1 MAKPPRAAKQFNKV
15 AVRLAG
21 RRILPPW
28 ALLRHRGR
36 MSGTEYA
43 IPVAVIPTDASFV
56 IALPWG
62 RETDWVRNVRAA
74 DGCTIRWKGVDY
86 DCTDPTF
93 VGPEVA
99 AAAAH
104 GLTRR
109 VVRRGTFPHGFI
121 QLSRRVAAQPFDVN
135 RRG

>member
-1 MAKPPRAAKQFNKV
+1 MREPPRAAKQFNKV

-21 RRILPPW
+21 RRFLPLW

-36 MSGTEYA
+36 KSGKGYA
-43 IPVAVIPTDASFV
+43 IPVAPIPTDTTFV

-74 DGCTIRWKGVDY
+74 GGCSIRWKGVEY

-93 VGPEVA
+93 VDQEVA
-99 AAAAH
+99 AATAR

-109 VVRRGTFPHGFI
+109 VVRRGAFPHGFL
-121 QLSRRVAAQPFDVN
+121 QLGRRVAGQPVDARDN
-135 RRG
+135 G

>member
-1 MAKPPRAAKQFNKV
+1 MRKPPRAAKQFNKV

-21 RRILPPW
+21 RRLLPLW
-28 ALLRHRGR
+28 ARLRHRGR
-36 MSGTEYA
+36 KSGREYA
-43 IPVAVIPTDASFV
+43 IPVAVIPTGTTFV

-74 DGCTIRWKGVDY
+74 GDCVIRWKGVDY
-86 DCTDPTF
+86 RCTDPTF
-93 VGPEVA
+93 VDQDVA

-109 VVRRGTFPHGFI
+109 VVRRGTFPHGFL
-121 QLSRRVAAQPFDVN
+121 QLRRRVWAQTVDAKDH
-135 RRG
+135 G

>member
-1 MAKPPRAAKQFNKV
+1 MPKPPRAAKQFNRV

-21 RRILPPW
+21 RRILPLW
-28 ALLRHRGR
+28 GRLRHRGR
-36 MSGTEYA
+36 KSGREYA
-43 IPVAVIPTDASFV
+43 IPVAVIPTGTTFV

-74 DGCTIRWKGVDY
+74 GGCTIRWKGVDY
-86 DCTDPTF
+86 DCTDPAF
-93 VGPEVA
+93 VGQEVA

-121 QLSRRVAAQPFDVN
+121 QLSRRVAADARPA
-135 RRG
+135 